1 MKSKFKSGDIVAA
14 RDKLFIIKQGLANSM
29 QQKSWSDVWYE
40 YLAYELHDGRANT
53 DETYVLK
60 EDEMRYA
67 ILAPKFKEKI
77 KSNNSL
83 LHETVPWEKDRHLI
97 KVKGS
102 NKPYCIIGIDLPFYL
117 LSELIIRGNDIAIAP
132 SHEIRH
138 SQDLEQLSSH
148 EKALLT
154 GEVKPKVMSTIQQEL
169 QLESMNKRFVE
180 SMSKHRDKQ
189 ESVFKTEI
197 SRNKLQFHIETYT
210 SELEEKTLESFK
222 RKYLAANTSLLDKV
236 FIKVRE
242 LIRGLFDSFKS
253 VFKQQQKNDE
263 ALINTEVLQAIYAY
277 VDDFLPCPTDTR
289 DKLAVFVSEYKKIN
303 SEDEK
308 GRVINKIG
316 DTVKTVHY
324 ELERDKSDIEK
335 VNKIIDSMIEYIRL
349 VNESSKSN
357 VDTKLELEHD
367 YMKKLLEDTRNAK
380 RVAQGDTKSFED
392 IIKEDGFNIK

>member
-1 MKSKFKSGDIVAA
+1 M
-14 RDKLFIIKQGLANSM
+14 
-29 QQKSWSDVWYE
+29 
-40 YLAYELHDGRANT
+40 
-53 DETYVLK
+53 
-60 EDEMRYA
+60 
-67 ILAPKFKEKI
+67 
-77 KSNNSL
+77 
-83 LHETVPWEKDRHLI
+83 HETVPWEKDRHLI

-102 NKPYCIIGIDLPFYL
+102 NKLYCIIGVDLPFYL

-154 GEVKPKVMSTIQQEL
+154 GEVKPKVMPIIQQEL
-169 QLESMNKRFVE
+169 QLMDMNRNFVE
-180 SMSKHRDKQ
+180 LSSNNLSKEQRENLSDIQEYKQGDYVLYQGELFVIDSVVAQTDRTDSLGEYHQYGDVKYEACSMHSCEWTTALRRGEQVYLYH
-189 ESVFKTEI
+189 TELEKI
-197 SRNKLQFHIETYT
+197 RTEDIDYYVTRAEKDEPTFTDLIREVEKNKLPKHEIATTRLSPTEKLLTKIA
-210 SELEEKTLESFK
+210 ELV
-222 RKYLAANTSLLDKV
+222 NGLLDS
-236 FIKVRE
+236 I
-242 LIRGLFDSFKS
+242 KS

-263 ALINTEVLQAIYAY
+263 ALINTGVLQAIYAY
-277 VDDFLPCPTDTR
+277 VGGFLPCPTDTR

-316 DTVKTVHY
+316 DTVKTIHY

-349 VNESSKSN
+349 VNESDKSN
-357 VDTKLELEHD
+357 VNTKLELEHD

-392 IIKEDGFNIK
+392 IVKEDGFNIK